1 MRGFSDETTP
11 HQLLFES
18 FGVPLRVCASTEEVL
33 ARVQPHLPIER
44 TDGGSILPAHR
55 LGIVSEDDLT
65 FSVYNAS
72 NRVSSRGDLELALVA
87 LEDQVH
93 SYISLHAPG
102 LVFVR
107 AGVVG
112 YDRRALVIPGD
123 SFSGKTTL
131 VAALVRAGA
140 KYYSDEY
147 AVIDADGRVH
157 PFASVHPDGAQFDIH
172 PDEHTAAVGRE
183 RLPVGLIAVTG
194 FSPRAEWLPTTLT
207 GAAAAVEL
215 LAHTPTVTTRPEE
228 AMKAITRALD
238 GAVVLKGERGEAAE
252 VADQLL
258 EQLAQLAA
266 S

>member
-1 MRGFSDETTP
+1 MRGFSDEVTP

-33 ARVQPHLPIER
+33 ARIEPLLPLER
-44 TDGGSILPAHR
+44 TDGASILTAHR

-65 FSVYNAS
+65 FSVYNAG

-87 LEDQVH
+87 LEDQVR

-112 YDRRALVIPGD
+112 FEGRALVIPGD

-131 VAALVRAGA
+131 TAALVSVGA
-140 KYYSDEY
+140 QYYSDEY
-147 AVIDADGRVH
+147 AVIDAAGGVH
-157 PFASVHPDGAQFDIH
+157 AFANVHPDGAHLDVDPGQRI
-172 PDEHTAAVGRE
+172 AALGLRP
-183 RLPVGLIAVTG
+183 LPVGLVAVTYFTPG
-194 FSPRAEWLPTTLT
+194 AEWLPITLT
-207 GAAAAVEL
+207 GAAAALEL
-215 LAHTPTVTTRPEE
+215 VAHTPTVTTRPQES
-228 AMKAITRALD
+228 MKAITAALD

-252 VADQLL
+252 VANELL
-258 EQLAQLAA
+258 EQLAAGLD
-266 S
+266 